1 MDYQALLARSEDWL
15 KYAIERHLGSKTPP
29 ETEPLR
35 QATLADERIRG
46 YLKDVENF
54 HDTRISSHKNPAL
67 PAQKLLFLLELG
79 LDTSVPEIDAAI
91 GGILAHKDEN
101 GVYRSLVNV
110 PTHFGGTGTDVF
122 CWCLC
127 DAPWLLKALVLANAD
142 YETDIRPGVTALA
155 GLCRENGFP
164 CAASPELGA
173 FRGPGRRDDCCPYA
187 TLIMADL
194 LSLLPEYRD
203 SDAAK
208 TAAEALMSLWENS
221 YTQHPFLFYTG
232 KDFRK
237 LKAPSA
243 WYDVVS
249 VAGVLSRF
257 PWARE
262 DPRLL
267 EMVDLIRSR
276 QDGEGFFTPESI
288 YLKMKGW
295 DFGQKKE
302 PSPYLT
308 YLCMRILERM
318 E

>member
-1 MDYQALLARSEDWL
+1 MPGKRL
-15 KYAIERHLGSKTPP
+15 
-29 ETEPLR
+29 PLR
-35 QATLADERIRG
+35 RLA
-46 YLKDVENF
+46 
-54 HDTRISSHKNPAL
+54 
-67 PAQKLLFLLELG
+67 
-79 LDTSVPEIDAAI
+79 
-91 GGILAHKDEN
+91 
-101 GVYRSLVNV
+101 
-110 PTHFGGTGTDVF
+110 
-122 CWCLC
+122 
-127 DAPWLLKALVLANAD
+127 
-142 YETDIRPGVTALA
+142 
-155 GLCRENGFP
+155 
-164 CAASPELGA
+164 ELGA

-288 YLKMKGW
+288 YLK
-295 DFGQKKE
+295 
-302 PSPYLT
+302 
-308 YLCMRILERM
+308 
-318 E
+318 